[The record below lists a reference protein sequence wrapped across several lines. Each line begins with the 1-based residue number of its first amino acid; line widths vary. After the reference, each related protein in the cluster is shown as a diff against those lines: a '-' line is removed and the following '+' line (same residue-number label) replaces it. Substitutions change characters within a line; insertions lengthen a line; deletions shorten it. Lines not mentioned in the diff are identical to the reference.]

1 MLFFYKAAVE
11 KAKSTDTEKVRVAM
25 RDLKWNTPQG
35 VKTMRGGDHQAMQ
48 DMYAII
54 IKNGRFEIVGSV
66 PAADA
71 IGADV
76 CTKF

>member
-1 MLFFYKAAVE
+1 
-11 KAKSTDTEKVRVAM
+11 M
-25 RDLKWNTPQG
+25 RDLKWSTPQG

-54 IKNGRFEIVGSV
+54 VKTGKFEIQSRVS
-66 PAADA
+66 AADA
-71 IGADV
+71 IGPDV

>member
-1 MLFFYKAAVE
+1 VE
-11 KAKSTDTEKVRVAM
+11 KAKSTETDKVRTAM
-25 RDLKWNTPQG
+25 RDLKWSTPQG

-54 IKNGRFEIVGSV
+54 VKTGKFEIQSRVS
-66 PAADA
+66 AADA
-71 IGADV
+71 IGPDV